1 MKSIGIT
8 IAILLVWSAGI
19 LSACGP
25 VSTPA
30 AEPAPPTVEPTE
42 SPLSATEEPSPSPLP
57 EDITPEFVQ
66 AIEIPFEPV
75 KQPAAPPHFKAG
87 EKFRLDFIH
96 MSTDTEGWA
105 ISGPF
110 VLRTRDGGKS
120 WQEVTPPESLPE
132 GTFAMAYGTF
142 PDEYSAWVIFGFD
155 SIGADDPRYAY
166 FQIPP
171 TASVWATFDGGETW
185 IAGPPLMHEVYGDA
199 TWAEF
204 AAVDE
209 ATGWMM
215 VRGVYI
221 GAGIHH
227 VAQLFQTVDGIAWIP
242 IPNSDV
248 GVDYTGMV
256 FADKDNGWLTWQTT
270 GAYAAAPPE
279 VAMTSDGGYNWD
291 VMDLPPPDDA
301 PDLFSQYEYC
311 EPYQPNL
318 LSAQSIRLLVACSY
332 TNDSPEDFT
341 SYLYASDDAGE
352 NWQINLLPEK
362 VNASGYTL
370 IFFDDET
377 SLLLGRDIYRS
388 EDGGE
393 TWDLIK
399 TVNWDGQF
407 SFVDDQTGWAIAR
420 NGEELA
426 LVQTTNG
433 GETWSKLEPVAMR

>member
-1 MKSIGIT
+1 MKSIGMT
-8 IAILLVWSAGI
+8 IAILFVWSAGI
-19 LSACGP
+19 LSSCCP

-30 AEPAPPTVEPTE
+30 TEVAPPTVEPLD
-42 SPLSATEEPSPSPLP
+42 SPVPATEEPSPSPLP

-66 AIEIPFEPV
+66 ATEIPFEPV

-87 EKFRLDFIH
+87 EKIRLDFIH

-105 ISGPF
+105 TSGPW
-110 VLRTRDGGKS
+110 VLRTRDGGES
-120 WQEVTPPESLPE
+120 WQEVTPPQPLPE
-132 GTFAMAYGTF
+132 GTFAMVYGSF
-142 PDEYSAWVIFGFD
+142 PDEYSAWVIHGFD

-185 IAGPPLMHEVYGDA
+185 IASPPLMHEVYGDA

-204 AAVDE
+204 AAVDDS
-209 ATGWMM
+209 TGWMM
-215 VRGVYI
+215 VRGVYV
-221 GAGIHH
+221 GAGTHY
-227 VAQLFQTVDGIAWIP
+227 VAQLFQTVDGITWIP
-242 IPNSDV
+242 VPDGDV

-256 FADKDNGWLTWQTT
+256 FADEDNGWLTWQTT

-291 VMDLPPPDDA
+291 VMELPPPDDA
-301 PDLFSQYEYC
+301 PGLFSQYEYC
-311 EPYQPNL
+311 EPYQPDL
-318 LSAQSIRLLVACSY
+318 LSAQSIRLLVTCFDY
-332 TNDSPEDFT
+332 YDPPKEYT
-341 SYLYASDDAGE
+341 SYLYASDDAGQ
-352 NWQINLLPEK
+352 NWQIIPLPEK

-370 IFFDDET
+370 FFFDAENC
-377 SLLLGRDIYRS
+377 LLLGRDMYRS

-393 TWDLIK
+393 TWDLVK

-420 NGEELA
+420 NGDELA

-433 GETWSKLEPVAMR
+433 GETWSKLDPVTMR